1 MTGRRVGALGAVLF
15 LLVGGCGIQADGS
28 PRAIDTDIEERTL
41 PIDRSERVPAV
52 EIATSIYLVTDAGR
66 LRPTAR
72 QVRVSPRPPTHLAS
86 VLDALISGPT
96 EAEAEEGLRSAVPST
111 TQVLAVTVDGDT
123 AVVDLSE
130 EFASIGGER
139 ELLAV
144 GQLVLTVTTF
154 PGVRQVR
161 LQLSGRPTPL
171 PLPDGSLTEGPVA
184 LSDYADLLDPD
195 TAGGSDGD

>member
-1 MTGRRVGALGAVLF
+1 MTGRRVGAIAAVLV
-15 LLVGGCGIQADGS
+15 LVLGGCGIRPEGS
-28 PRAIDTDIEERTL
+28 PRAITTDLDDRAL
-41 PIDRSERVPAV
+41 PIDRSEGVPAV
-52 EIATSIYLVTDAGR
+52 EIATSIYLVTEAGR
-66 LRPTAR
+66 LRPTTR

-86 VLDALISGPT
+86 VLDALVGGPT
-96 EAEAEEGLRSAVPST
+96 TAEADDGLRSAVPST
-111 TQVLAVTVDGDT
+111 TEVRAVTVDGDT

-144 GQLVLTVTTF
+144 GQMVLTVTTF

-161 LQLSGRPTPL
+161 LRLEGRSTAL

-184 LSDYADLLDPD
+184 LSDYAELLDPD
-195 TAGGSDGD
+195 TAGGSEGG